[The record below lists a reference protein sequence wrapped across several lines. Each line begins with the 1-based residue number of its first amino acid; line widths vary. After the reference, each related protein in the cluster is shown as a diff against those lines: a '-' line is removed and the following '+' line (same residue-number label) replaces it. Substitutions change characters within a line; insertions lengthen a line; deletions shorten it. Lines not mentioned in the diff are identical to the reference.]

1 MGGRLSLSNE
11 LSHWLQQTLP
21 DTNALEAEM
30 RSLAPLLKLQRES
43 SQVPALDQLLIEI
56 VRARDG
62 EHLFIFPF
70 AGRIVHEGLG
80 ALLALRLGR
89 LAPVTL
95 TFGVN
100 DYGLIVSAQQLP
112 PVDVEQLRA
121 LLDPRAL
128 HEDVIAC
135 IGAAE
140 LARRQFHEIARIAGL
155 VFGSYPG
162 SDKALGA
169 VQASAGLIYDVLAQ
183 YDPDHVLLKQ
193 ALDEVLERTFNFAR
207 LQATLEEIQKRDFVL
222 QRPARLTPFAFPLWS
237 EWVRG
242 SLSSEDW
249 ETRVKRLAKQLENQT
264 V

>member
-1 MGGRLSLSNE
+1 M
-11 LSHWLQQTLP
+11 
-21 DTNALEAEM
+21 
-30 RSLAPLLKLQRES
+30 
-43 SQVPALDQLLIEI
+43 DQLLIEI

-112 PVDVEQLRA
+112 PIDVEQLRA
-121 LLDPRAL
+121 LLDPGAL

-162 SDKALGA
+162 SDKSLARGA
-169 VQASAGLIYDVLAQ
+169 GKCRVDL
-183 YDPDHVLLKQ
+183 
-193 ALDEVLERTFNFAR
+193 RCAR
-207 LQATLEEIQKRDFVL
+207 PI
-222 QRPARLTPFAFPLWS
+222 RP
-237 EWVRG
+237 
-242 SLSSEDW
+242 
-249 ETRVKRLAKQLENQT
+249 
-264 V
+264 